1 MENRIC
7 RDNSEENKGDLTD
20 RVDDWT
26 SWLSYAFKSRLHAE
40 SVNAFSF
47 NQQQTLMEKEILGI
61 FIKLYVY

>member
-20 RVDDWT
+20 RVDDW
-26 SWLSYAFKSRLHAE
+26 LSQLAFKSRLHAE

-47 NQQQTLMEKEILGI
+47 NQQQSLMEKEILGI